1 MAGTEERS
9 EEKGT
14 QAEMRLEKRNCDCE
28 VPYRRGELIKED
40 QVELLVREKKWGPC
54 TVPQHIWS
62 KCSLEQSLCSATE
75 AGDTPHV
82 YLPGPVAATAVSTLG
97 RGQRLLDPVTKWT

>member
-1 MAGTEERS
+1 MEERS

-40 QVELLVREKKWGPC
+40 QVELLVREQNGGL
-54 TVPQHIWS
+54 V
-62 KCSLEQSLCSATE
+62 QSPNISGANAL
-75 AGDTPHV
+75 
-82 YLPGPVAATAVSTLG
+82 
-97 RGQRLLDPVTKWT
+97 